1 MVLMW
6 NPVGTVFKH
15 SPRRSSY
22 DVGYAFSMPFVSLL
36 SAEAVLIEGG
46 IPMSVS
52 GLLSL
57 LGGLALFLYG
67 MQMMSSGLE
76 AAAGSKMKLI
86 LERLTANRFLG
97 VLVGAG
103 ITAVIQSSSATTVM
117 VVGFVNSGMMT
128 LNQAVWIIMGANIGT
143 TITGQLIALDVGALA
158 PLFAFIGVAMV
169 VFVKMPRA
177 HHIGQIMAGLGVL
190 FIGMEMMSS
199 SMMPLRDSQAFVDLM
214 TRFSNPLLGIAV
226 GALFT
231 ALIQSSSAS
240 VGILQALATSGAIS
254 FSSSVFILFG
264 QNIGTCIT
272 AVLASIGTSRSAKRA
287 TIIHLMF
294 NIIGTVL
301 FTILC
306 ILFPLA
312 DLVASFTPD
321 APAAQIA
328 NMHTI
333 FNIVTTL
340 LLLPLGNQLASLA
353 VRILPEQ
360 PEENRDEMHLEYLTP
375 VQVSSKD
382 GNLGASAIHIG
393 QLQQELDRMLDMAQ
407 DNIET
412 SFDAVLSR
420 DSSLLTKAEKM
431 ESYLDF
437 LNKEISKYISRLIT
451 YETNEQGSSIVSSY
465 FTITGN
471 IERIGDHAI
480 NICGYSKLLEER
492 HIQFS
497 AQAQEEICQM
507 RDICL
512 GALNALH
519 QREAGDLLWLTDVS
533 ALEQR
538 IDDMTDLFRKDQ
550 LERMKAGT
558 CSDEACILYS
568 ELLTDFERIG
578 DHVLNIAQEMSSIR
592 EHS

>member
-1 MVLMW
+1 
-6 NPVGTVFKH
+6 
-15 SPRRSSY
+15 
-22 DVGYAFSMPFVSLL
+22 
-36 SAEAVLIEGG
+36 
-46 IPMSVS
+46 MSVS

-420 DSSLLTKAEKM
+420 NSSLLTKAEKM

-512 GALNALH
+512 EALNALH
-519 QREAGDLLWLTDVS
+519 HREAGDLLWLTDVS